1 MPVQVPT
8 DDEFDKLVSDAL
20 ESLPKKYT
28 SKMENV
34 AIVYADVP
42 NNEERQQAGLTHPNQ
57 TLLGL
62 YQGVPLPARGG
73 QYKLLPDKIT
83 LYKVP
88 LAMTSKD
95 DHDLKENVRHTLWHE
110 MAHYFGLGHKRINE
124 LDGR

>member
-28 SKMENV
+28 SKMQNV
-34 AIVYADVP
+34 ALVYADVP
-42 NNEERQQAGLTHPNQ
+42 DQAERQAAGLTHPNQ

-73 QYKLLPDKIT
+73 QYKILPDKIT
-83 LYKVP
+83 LYKIP
-88 LAMTSKD
+88 LAMNSRDVKE
-95 DHDLKENVRHTLWHE
+95 LQENVRHTLWHE
-110 MAHYFGLGHKRINE
+110 MAHYFGLGHKRIHE
-124 LDGR
+124 LE